1 MTASAEFM
9 REKLRPSRT
18 RSEDLPYDEDE
29 TEYLDVTGPST
40 TNKEAH
46 HDEEEFEEYES
57 FHEYSTTQKPYK
69 KPIYRRKR
77 YVIGCIVGTVIFL
90 AIFIPL
96 FLKFALK
103 PIAQLMMN
111 SASMTVVQLNMT
123 EPQETQM
130 TVSVLASVG
139 GIPKIFSATMEFTDK
154 VEFSW
159 EGWLIGSMTLGTVHV
174 SKGKGDILQSS
185 TFQILNT
192 TAFSQFAKVMVC
204 RSAFNCIY
212 FGGEKMISR
221 GMTGV
226 RWSSKY
232 YGCQLKKKGVNFH

>member
-1 MTASAEFM
+1 MTASTESM

-29 TEYLDVTGPST
+29 TEYLDVTGPSST
-40 TNKEAH
+40 THRHTKEMTTRH
-46 HDEEEFEEYES
+46 EEEFEEHES
-57 FHEYSTTQKPYK
+57 FHEYLTTQKPYK

-77 YVIGCIVGTVIFL
+77 YVISCLVGTIIFL

-139 GIPKIFSATMEFTDK
+139 GIPKIFSATMEFTEK
-154 VEFSW
+154 VEVSW
-159 EGWLIGSMTLGTVHV
+159 EGYLIGSMTLGTVHV
-174 SKGKGDILQSS
+174 SKGKGDILQST
-185 TFQILNT
+185 TFQIVNT
-192 TAFSQFAKVMVC
+192 TAFSQFAKVM
-204 RSAFNCIY
+204 
-212 FGGEKMISR
+212 
-221 GMTGV
+221 
-226 RWSSKY
+226 
-232 YGCQLKKKGVNFH
+232 